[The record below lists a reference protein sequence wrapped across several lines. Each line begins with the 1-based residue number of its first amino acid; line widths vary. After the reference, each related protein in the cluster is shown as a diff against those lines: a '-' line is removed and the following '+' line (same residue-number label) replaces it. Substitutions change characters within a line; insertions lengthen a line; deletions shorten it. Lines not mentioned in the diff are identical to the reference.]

1 MSWFA
6 SDSTTAASSVDTSA
20 NHCDLS
26 NRRLCTAAEVC
37 PTSPGGQSVAGVT
50 GESPNK
56 ALLVVDGTFLDA
68 ATCQRL
74 PRTSDYN
81 VDGFLCCPDDNL
93 PTPNHFIN
101 GGE

>member
-6 SDSTTAASSVDTSA
+6 SGSSNSATSVDTSA
-20 NHCDLS
+20 NHCDYS

-50 GESPNK
+50 GDSSNK
-56 ALLVVDGTFLDA
+56 ALLVVGGTFLDS

-74 PRTSDYN
+74 TTISGYN
-81 VDGFLCCPDDNL
+81 VDGFLCCPDDDL
-93 PTPNHFIN
+93 PAPKDFVTD
-101 GGE
+101 GE